1 MIIQNLKPN
10 TDEWLRHRKLH
21 HNASEAP
28 MMMGESKNVTRNE
41 LLHQKATGLDR
52 EFSDWFQRNVL
63 DNGHEVEAKARP
75 IAEGI
80 VGEELYPISATDD
93 EGRMAASFD
102 GQTMLEDTNW
112 ECKQWNKEKAVDV
125 QAGKVPD
132 CDYWQVQHQLA
143 VNPGSKTLYMV
154 TDGTEEKCV
163 WLWVEANE
171 ADIKRLKAGWV
182 QFEKDLAEYV
192 PTEKKAE
199 AVGDKPDSLPA
210 LHIAVEGAVTTSNL
224 PAFKEQ
230 ALAMIASV
238 KTDLKTDKD
247 FADAA
252 ELVKA
257 FKAGEDELESAKKRA
272 LSQTASIEELF
283 RTVDDVKEKM
293 RSKRLELN
301 RRVTDEKEQRKTEL
315 LINAKE
321 QLQSFICDI
330 DVKQC
335 LPGYDADFAGAI
347 KGKKKID
354 AMQSALD
361 DRLAQAK
368 IDIGAI
374 ADQVRDNLKQLDEH
388 AGDYRFLFNDFA
400 SICQKPT
407 DDFAAV
413 VKARIADHKEAE
425 QKRLDA
431 ERERIRQEE
440 EAKARREAE
449 HKAEQEALKA
459 KQEAQAQAQAE
470 QAKTEAVKQPEQASG
485 QGRESQEEVEVP
497 RSMEELM
504 QAPEKRPAMPTPGEM
519 VQVIADHYGVS
530 FDQAMSWLG
539 SVEFRRAA

>member
-1 MIIQNLKPN
+1 MIIQNLKSN
-10 TDEWLRHRKLH
+10 TEEWLRHRKLH
-21 HNASEAP
+21 HNASEASI
-28 MMMGESKNVTRNE
+28 MMSASANVTRNE

-52 EFSDWFQRNVL
+52 EFSDWFQKNVL
-63 DNGHEVEAKARP
+63 DNGHAVEAQARP
-75 IAEGI
+75 IAEKI
-80 VGEELYPISATDD
+80 VGEDLFPVSATDD
-93 EGRMAASFD
+93 EGWLAASFD
-102 GQTMLEDTNW
+102 GQTMLEDINW
-112 ECKQWNKEKAVDV
+112 ECKQWNKEKAADV
-125 QAGKVPD
+125 QAGKVPE

-154 TDGTEEKCV
+154 TDGTEENCV
-163 WLWVEANE
+163 WLWVEPNQ
-171 ADIKRLKAGWV
+171 ADIERLKAGWR
-182 QFEKDLAEYV
+182 QFEQDLASYV
-192 PTEKKAE
+192 PTEKKSE

-283 RTVDDVKEKM
+283 RTVDDVKDKM

-301 RRVTDEKEQRKTEL
+301 RMVTDQKEQRKTE
-315 LINAKE
+315 IIVNAKE
-321 QLQSFICDI
+321 QLQAFISDI
-330 DVKQC
+330 DVKQY

-347 KGKKKID
+347 KGKKKLD

-368 IDIGAI
+368 LDITAI

-388 AGDYRFLFNDFA
+388 AADYKFLFNDFA
-400 SICQKPT
+400 AICQKPT

-425 QKRLDA
+425 RQRLEA
-431 ERERIRQEE
+431 ERERIRREE
-440 EAKARREAE
+440 EAKDRRASEE
-449 HKAEQEALKA
+449 R
-459 KQEAQAQAQAE
+459 E
-470 QAKTEAVKQPEQASG
+470 QAKARVQETVKAEGKKAAQVDSKPEPQADD
-485 QGRESQEEVEVP
+485 Q
-497 RSMEELM
+497 
-504 QAPEKRPAMPTPGEM
+504 RPAMPSPNDM
-519 VQVIADHYGVS
+519 IQVVANHYNVS
-530 FDQAMSWLG
+530 FQQAQAWLATI
-539 SVEFRRAA
+539 EFRVAA